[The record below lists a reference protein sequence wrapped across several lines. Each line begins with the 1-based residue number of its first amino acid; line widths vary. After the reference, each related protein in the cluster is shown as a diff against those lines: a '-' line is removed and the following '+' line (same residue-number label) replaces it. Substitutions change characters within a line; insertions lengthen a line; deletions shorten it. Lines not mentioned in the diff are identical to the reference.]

1 MLDYQDVFKVV
12 RKEALSM
19 EEVNILTELYL
30 PIIGV
35 DSFSLYFVL
44 TSLKEKENFLVKK
57 LLDNL
62 NFHHVKDL
70 EQTLSKLEALGLVKT
85 YINKDTHIAF
95 QIYKPLDYESFFKSP
110 LLSEYLGGQIGLDE
124 RDKIKKLHEKK
135 VSLVGYKDCSKS
147 FDEVFMTST
156 ESLSSIYS
164 YLQKDFK
171 LNGITLKEV
180 DFDYVYFKL
189 SLDEEDL
196 QDVLNDP
203 SFRKGIIELSHVYHL
218 NEDEMREV
226 VLTTNNVDKE
236 LTFDYLSKNAR
247 NLYRNKT
254 NANLVK
260 LETKENDKF
269 VSSGVDDETFKL
281 INYFDQASFADILK
295 MLSGITPSNSELKMF
310 EELKKNTKFSNGV
323 INFMILYVS
332 QVLDGQ
338 IPGYNYFEKIANVW
352 ARANIKTTLEAHNY
366 VLDKLNGKPQQ
377 TKKAKTNKV
386 KTPDWYEDYLKD
398 VDTSKNTTNEL
409 SEEEINKIFEEAKDL

>member
-1 MLDYQDVFKVV
+1 MLDYQDVFKVL
-12 RKEALSM
+12 RKEILSM

-44 TSLKEKENFLVKK
+44 SSLKEKENFLVKK

-85 YINKDTHIAF
+85 YINKDSHIAF

-164 YLQKDFK
+164 HLQKDFH
-171 LNGITLKEV
+171 LNSITLKEV

-226 VLTTNNVDKE
+226 VLTTNNIDKE

-247 NLYRNKT
+247 NLYRTKT

-260 LETKENDKF
+260 LETKEKDKF

-281 INYFDQASFADILK
+281 INYLDQASFADILK

-323 INFMILYVS
+323 INVMILYVS

-352 ARANIKTTLEAHNY
+352 ARANITTTLEAHNY
-366 VLDKLNGKPQQ
+366 VLDKLNGKTQQ
-377 TKKAKTNKV
+377 TKKFKTNKV
-386 KTPDWYEDYLKD
+386 KTPDWYDDYLKD
-398 VDTSKNTTNEL
+398 VDSSKNTTNEL